1 MTQNFT
7 PEQYAE
13 AYRVLLKGG
22 SRTLDELN
30 DANHLALEKKEI
42 TLEQFQ
48 AAARVLAQVIIN
60 R

>member
-1 MTQNFT
+1 MLKST

-13 AYRVLLKGG
+13 AHKQLLKAGR
-22 SRTLDELN
+22 SLEELN
-30 DANHLALEKKEI
+30 QANHTALEKKEI

-48 AAARVLAQVIIN
+48 AAARVLALEILK

>member
-1 MTQNFT
+1 MQNIT

-48 AAARVLAQVIIN
+48 AAARVLAREILK